1 MSINRRNFI
10 KLLGGATLLT
20 VVPRRVLGGPN
31 HVAPSDQLTK
41 GIIGVGGIGK
51 SKYHFTSDERC
62 RLVAVCDVD
71 RRHLRSAVEL
81 GHKKFNETLQ
91 AYEDYRDLIAD
102 PNVDI
107 VHIATP
113 PHWHGIMAVEA
124 ARGQGHLVRETHDAH
139 HRREPPRGRS
149 RQAQQPHLP
158 PQHVVPLQG
167 HLLRAGDDGR
177 TAQKN
182 SSTAG
187 CWAGR

>member
-71 RRHLRSAVEL
+71 RRSNWDTRNSTRRS
-81 GHKKFNETLQ
+81 KPTKTT
-91 AYEDYRDLIAD
+91 
-102 PNVDI
+102 
-107 VHIATP
+107 AT
-113 PHWHGIMAVEA
+113 
-124 ARGQGHLVRETHDAH
+124 
-139 HRREPPRGRS
+139 
-149 RQAQQPHLP
+149 
-158 PQHVVPLQG
+158 
-167 HLLRAGDDGR
+167 
-177 TAQKN
+177 
-182 SSTAG
+182 
-187 CWAGR
+187 

>member
-113 PHWHGIMAVEA
+113 GSFSSNCFRITSSRSLA
-124 ARGQGHLVRETHDAH
+124 ALSTS
-139 HRREPPRGRS
+139 RRCSPMVFCRS
-149 RQAQQPHLP
+149 I
-158 PQHVVPLQG
+158 
-167 HLLRAGDDGR
+167 
-177 TAQKN
+177 T
-182 SSTAG
+182 
-187 CWAGR
+187 

>member
-71 RRHLRSAVEL
+71 RRHLRFFIHELRIVIISSSVRLSRDISVTIKESPGRILSNTPDNLRSLLLTLPLTVSVYHLSILIPFLSAKRTISSRWFSKNCFSVL
-81 GHKKFNETLQ
+81 TL
-91 AYEDYRDLIAD
+91 
-102 PNVDI
+102 
-107 VHIATP
+107 
-113 PHWHGIMAVEA
+113 
-124 ARGQGHLVRETHDAH
+124 
-139 HRREPPRGRS
+139 
-149 RQAQQPHLP
+149 
-158 PQHVVPLQG
+158 
-167 HLLRAGDDGR
+167 
-177 TAQKN
+177 K
-182 SSTAG
+182 
-187 CWAGR
+187 